1 MNEEIMGIFPV
12 PVYISKYEKDIS
24 KELNFIKNISYIDN
38 GKNGNFKSVNT
49 FILKSEELKELNEFI
64 LEQLNIYVKK
74 IIMSNDTLLPTI
86 SWTNKNPK
94 GSKHHEHLHPN
105 SIVSGVFYFNV
116 SHSSPI
122 TFHKADFGGMKLN
135 HTTYNEY
142 NNGSFSVKV
151 NTGELI
157 LFPSTTRHSVPI
169 NTLDDTRYS
178 LSFNTFTSSQ
188 IGSTDQL
195 TYLNLKEIANASA

>member
-1 MNEEIMGIFPV
+1 
-12 PVYISKYEKDIS
+12 
-24 KELNFIKNISYIDN
+24 
-38 GKNGNFKSVNT
+38 
-49 FILKSEELKELNEFI
+49 
-64 LEQLNIYVKK
+64 
-74 IIMSNDTLLPTI
+74 
-86 SWTNKNPK
+86 
-94 GSKHHEHLHPN
+94 
-105 SIVSGVFYFNV
+105 
-116 SHSSPI
+116 
-122 TFHKADFGGMKLN
+122 MKLN

-142 NNGSFSVKV
+142 NNGSFAVKV

-195 TYLNLKEIANASA
+195 TYLNLKEIANASS

>member
-1 MNEEIMGIFPV
+1 
-12 PVYISKYEKDIS
+12 
-24 KELNFIKNISYIDN
+24 
-38 GKNGNFKSVNT
+38 
-49 FILKSEELKELNEFI
+49 
-64 LEQLNIYVKK
+64 
-74 IIMSNDTLLPTI
+74 
-86 SWTNKNPK
+86 
-94 GSKHHEHLHPN
+94 
-105 SIVSGVFYFNV
+105 
-116 SHSSPI
+116 
-122 TFHKADFGGMKLN
+122 MKLN
-135 HTTYNEY
+135 HMNYNEY
-142 NNGSFSVKV
+142 NNGSFAVKV